1 MIDFL
6 AGVLADKQPTHVV
19 VQCGGVGFRLPI
31 PLSSFDALPRVGDAV
46 QVQTRLVV
54 REDDLILFGFATA
67 AERDMFDLL
76 VQVSGIGPKIA
87 LAALSGMSVR
97 EIKRSL
103 VDSDVKRLSGISGI
117 GKKTAERMIVE
128 LRDKLGKA
136 DVMELQGSDAAEK
149 NPRLRDAVLAL
160 VALGYKQQE
169 ARRKVEQVPGFD
181 KAEMSVEELI
191 RKALA
196 G

>member
-6 AGVLADKQPTHVV
+6 AGVLADKQPTHAI

-46 QVQTRLVV
+46 HVQTRLVV
-54 REDDLILFGFATA
+54 REDDLILYGFATA

-76 VQVSGIGPKIA
+76 LLVSGIGPKIA
-87 LAALSGMSVR
+87 LAVLSGMSVR

-103 VDSDVKRLSGISGI
+103 VDSDVKRLSAISGI

-136 DVMELQGSDAAEK
+136 DVMELQSGDSADK

-169 ARRKVEQVPGFD
+169 ARRMVEKVPGFD
-181 KAEMSVEELI
+181 RPDLAVEDLI